1 MRCDLRTGYLRL
13 GKVCID
19 RPMPWTAI
27 ALSRDVPPENT
38 RAVKVDGR
46 EIVIWRGA
54 DGEAHVWEDRCPH
67 RGMRLSFG
75 FVRGTVL
82 NCLYHGWRYGAS
94 GSCAGIPAHPDL
106 TVPPTIK
113 ANAFPVRESGRDGV
127 DAIRR
132 GRRTSRLPC
141 PAVPCRSRRRVCG
154 WRGRCSRTHGSG
166 TGCRG
171 EGGHRRYRLLRAA
184 PRRPWQDH
192 GARCRR
198 GRSQARP
205 GIWSKSLRNAIEMEH
220 AR

>member
-1 MRCDLRTGYLRL
+1 
-13 GKVCID
+13 
-19 RPMPWTAI
+19 MPWIAI

-38 RAVKVDGR
+38 RAVRVEGR

-113 ANAFPVRESGRDGV
+113 ANAFPMREAGGLIWTRFDEGADEPPALPEGLVPVVSTVFAVSEDAVRDDIGADVVATMDGGLATV
-127 DAIRR
+127 YLALHRISSE
-132 GRRTSRLPC
+132 RTMVH
-141 PAVPCRSRRRVCG
+141 AV
-154 WRGRCSRTHGSG
+154 TKDD
-166 TGCRG
+166 
-171 EGGHRRYRLLRAA
+171 
-184 PRRPWQDH
+184 PRR
-192 GARCRR
+192 A
-198 GRSQARP
+198 
-205 GIWSKSLRNAIEMEH
+205 WSFVKSLRDAIERQH
-220 AR
+220 AG